1 MPYFK
6 WTGIDI
12 SGKIYKGKDFAR
24 SKSQIDSVLF
34 FHDVSLINIKQVS
47 ASLLEEKISSA
58 HKLEFFRML
67 SILLGAGV
75 KLHEALEIILAKQKN
90 GRFKLV
96 IEDIKDA
103 VGQGINFGEVL
114 GYHNDIFDSL
124 TCALVIS
131 GTESGN
137 LPQSLNIIVESAQ
150 EKQIF
155 LQNLRS
161 ALLMPI
167 ITFGFFLVILILLFI
182 FVIPRFVDMFAS
194 FGNQIPWTTKLVI
207 NISNAITSFNF
218 VYILLV
224 VLFFILIFFKKV
236 LKIEK
241 IRKIKDVLL
250 LKVPVFGQI
259 ILQFNIANFL
269 HTFSVLLQGGVHVVK
284 ALEISRQ
291 AVSNSNLT
299 VKIDRV
305 AKFVESGKNLSEGF
319 KQVGFDDP
327 ELIAL
332 VSVGQ
337 ESGALS
343 FTVLKA
349 AQIYQDRFY
358 RRIKFLITL
367 IQPLLLIVIGL
378 FIATLIFAVYVP
390 IFTMS
395 SVIQ

>member
-12 SGKIYKGKDFAR
+12 VGKIYRGKDFAR

-34 FHDVSLINIKQVS
+34 LHNVSLINIKQVS
-47 ASLLEEKISSA
+47 ASVLAEKVSST

-103 VGQGINFGEVL
+103 VGQGINFGEAL
-114 GYHNDIFDSL
+114 AYHNDIFDSL
-124 TCALVIS
+124 TCALIIS

-137 LPQSLNIIVESAQ
+137 LSQSLNIIVESAQ
-150 EKQIF
+150 ERQIF

-182 FVIPRFVDMFAS
+182 FVIPRFVDMFNS
-194 FGNQIPWTTKLVI
+194 FGNQIPWATKLVI
-207 NISNAITSFNF
+207 NISNTITSFNF
-218 VYILLV
+218 FYVLLAM
-224 VLFFILIFFKKV
+224 LFFVFIFNKV
-236 LKIEK
+236 FKIELVK
-241 IRKIKDVLL
+241 KIKDDFL
-250 LKVPVFGQI
+250 LKTPIFGQI
-259 ILQFNIANFL
+259 ILQFNVANFL
-269 HTFSVLLQGGVHVVK
+269 HTLSVLLQGGVHVVK

-291 AVSNSNLT
+291 AVSNLNLSI
-299 VKIDRV
+299 KINQV
-305 AKFVESGKNLSEGF
+305 STLVESGKNLSDAL

-332 VSVGQ
+332 VAVGQ

-343 FTVLKA
+343 FTILKA

>member
-75 KLHEALEIILAKQKN
+75 KLHEALEIIKEKKKN

-224 VLFFILIFFKKV
+224 VLFFILIFLKKI

-305 AKFVESGKNLSEGF
+305 VKFVESGKNLSEGF
-319 KQVGFDDP
+319 
-327 ELIAL
+327 
-332 VSVGQ
+332 
-337 ESGALS
+337 
-343 FTVLKA
+343 
-349 AQIYQDRFY
+349 
-358 RRIKFLITL
+358 
-367 IQPLLLIVIGL
+367 
-378 FIATLIFAVYVP
+378 
-390 IFTMS
+390 
-395 SVIQ
+395 

>member
-12 SGKIYKGKDFAR
+12 SGKVYKGKDFAR
-24 SKSQIDSVLF
+24 SKSQVDNVLF
-34 FHDVSLINIKQVS
+34 KHDLALIDIKQVS
-47 ASLLEEKISSA
+47 APIFEEKINSSN
-58 HKLEFFRML
+58 KLEFFRML

-75 KLHEALEIILAKQKN
+75 KLHDALEIIFVKQKN

-103 VGQGINFGEVL
+103 VSEGINFGEAL
-114 GYHNDIFDSL
+114 SHHNDIFDSL
-124 TCALVIS
+124 TCALIAS

-150 EKQIF
+150 ERQIF

-167 ITFGFFLVILILLFI
+167 ITFGFFIFILILLFI

-194 FGNQIPWTTKLVI
+194 FGNNIPWATRMVI
-207 NISNAITSFNF
+207 NISKTITSFNF
-218 VYILLV
+218 VYILMGS
-224 VLFFILIFFKKV
+224 VLIGLILNRVFKLESVK
-236 LKIEK
+236 
-241 IRKIKDVLL
+241 KIKDSFLL
-250 LKVPVFGQI
+250 NTPIFGPI
-259 ILQFNIANFL
+259 ILQYNIANFL
-269 HTFSVLLQGGVHVVK
+269 HTLSVLLQGGVHVVR

-291 AVSNSNLT
+291 AVKNSNLG

-305 AKFVESGKNLSEGF
+305 ARLVESGNSLSDSF

-337 ESGALS
+337 ESGALA
-343 FTVLKA
+343 FTVLKS